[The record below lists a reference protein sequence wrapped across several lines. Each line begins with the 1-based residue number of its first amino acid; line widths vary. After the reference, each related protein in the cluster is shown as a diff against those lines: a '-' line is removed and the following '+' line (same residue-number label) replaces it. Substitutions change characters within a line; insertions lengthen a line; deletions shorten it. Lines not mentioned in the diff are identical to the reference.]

1 MWTANY
7 FVRFVRL
14 PYTIPGVIVPNDD
27 GTFDIY
33 LNDCI
38 PENQREKAIQHELEH
53 IARDHFYQ
61 ERPIAEIEEEA
72 NGEKSAPKPGYR
84 FIRCYRS
91 LDAFKAAMEREKQLP
106 PKGGNCTQ
114 EELQKWWSARH
125 GG

>member
-7 FVRFVRL
+7 FVRFIRL
-14 PYTIPGVIVPNDD
+14 PSTIPGVVVPNDD

-38 PENQREKAIQHELEH
+38 PENRREDAIRHELEH
-53 IARDHFYQ
+53 IAQDHFYQ
-61 ERPIAEIEEEA
+61 DRPIAEIEAEA
-72 NGEKSAPKPGYR
+72 NGEKPVPKPGYR

-91 LDAFKAAMEREKQLP
+91 LDAFTAELKRKGQLP

-114 EELQKWWSARH
+114 EELQAWWNLRH
-125 GG
+125 TG